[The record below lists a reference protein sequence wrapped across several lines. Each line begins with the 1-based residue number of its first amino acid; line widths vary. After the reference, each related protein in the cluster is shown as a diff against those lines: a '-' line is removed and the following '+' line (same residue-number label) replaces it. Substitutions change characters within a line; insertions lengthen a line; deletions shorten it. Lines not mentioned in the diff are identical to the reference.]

1 MSGRRFKGN
10 AIELEMKFETQT
22 WNNIY
27 FEFDVIFKA
36 FLVMFLK

>member
-1 MSGRRFKGN
+1 MPGRRFKGN

-27 FEFDVIFKA
+27 FEFDIIFMV

>member
-1 MSGRRFKGN
+1 MPGWRFKGN
-10 AIELEMKFETQT
+10 AVELEMKFETQT

-27 FEFDVIFKA
+27 FEFDVIFKV